1 VAVRQALNEN
11 PMVQLGVL
19 AVGGVLLAF
28 IMFDSV
34 LKGDDSSG
42 STATTE
48 TVAPAAGTE
57 GAAVAPAATTD
68 PAAATGTTAPPAD
81 TGTVAPPA
89 TTAPPAD
96 TGSADGLLPGKG
108 LPKDL
113 LVAYAKGDAIAL
125 LVIDPKAQGSK
136 RLKRAVESNGVGD
149 VEVFVVDVNDIA
161 KYSLITQGVAVNR
174 APALVVIKPRKLNEG
189 APMASVSYGFAPES
203 YRQAIKDAFYKG
215 GNVPA
220 YPSGG

>member
-1 VAVRQALNEN
+1 MRSALNEN

-28 IMFDSV
+28 LMFTTV
-34 LKGDDSSG
+34 FKKDD
-42 STATTE
+42 
-48 TVAPAAGTE
+48 
-57 GAAVAPAATTD
+57 AATTD
-68 PAAATGTTAPPAD
+68 PAAVPAATTDGATAPPATDAAAADPAAAGTTAPPVD
-81 TGTVAPPA
+81 TGAVAPPA
-89 TTAPPAD
+89 TGTTAPPAD
-96 TGSADGLLPGKG
+96 TGSADGLLAGKG

-125 LVIDPKAQGSK
+125 LVIDPKAEGSK
-136 RLKRAVESNGVGD
+136 RLKEAVESNGVGG
-149 VEVFVVDVNDIA
+149 VKVFVVDVNDIA
-161 KYSLITQGVAVNR
+161 KYSRITQGVSVSR

-203 YRQAIKDAFYKG
+203 YKQAIKDAFYKG